1 MSVHFDEPIFIGG
14 AGRSGTSLLRTIL
27 NAHSRIA
34 IGAELKVTPEIAR
47 FWQRM
52 TRYSSHLDH
61 YFNLNERDLN
71 DAFAQFI
78 ISLLRKKWE
87 QTSKSR
93 LGEKTPNNIF
103 VFPHL
108 HRIFPN
114 SPLLHIVRDGRDVV
128 RSLLKQ
134 NWANADGEP
143 LAITRDPEAAAT
155 YWRKAVTAGQRAA
168 QKFPT
173 LADRY
178 HEIRYEALV
187 TDTEQTVRAII
198 DHVEELWEPGVL
210 EFHKQEGS
218 VYDHVY
224 RPISSDSVGRW
235 HTDLTPQQKAAV
247 RDVAGD
253 LLIEL
258 GYADDLD
265 W

>member
-1 MSVHFDEPIFIGG
+1 
-14 AGRSGTSLLRTIL
+14 
-27 NAHSRIA
+27 
-34 IGAELKVTPEIAR
+34 
-47 FWQRM
+47 M
-52 TRYSSHLDH
+52 TQYSSHLDH
-61 YFNLNERDLN
+61 YFDLNERDLN

-87 QTSKSR
+87 QSGKAR
-93 LGEKTPNNIF
+93 LGEKTPNNVF

-108 HRIFPN
+108 HQIFPE
-114 SPLLHIVRDGRDVV
+114 SPLLHIIRDGRDVV

-134 NWANADGEP
+134 NWGNHDGEP
-143 LAITRDPEAAAT
+143 LKITRDPEAAAT
-155 YWRKAVTAGQRAA
+155 YWRKSVTAGRRAA

-198 DHVEELWEPGVL
+198 DHVEEPWESDVL
-210 EFHKQEGS
+210 EFHKQEESLYG
-218 VYDHVY
+218 HVH
-224 RPISSDSVGRW
+224 RPISSASVGRW

-247 RDVAGD
+247 KAVAGD

-258 GYADDLD
+258 GYANDLD